1 MRGTGSGNRP
11 STRGGTGA
19 ALAATAALAV
29 LVAAT
34 TAAPAEA
41 QQPPIDADRPGLL
54 FAPSTVGA
62 IHLQLE
68 MGAPEIAYRSFAG
81 GEDWEFTFPIL
92 ARLGIVDGFEL
103 RAGLSPLTADMRD
116 ADPGLEDRAEVGP
129 DDLELGMKWRF
140 IEGSGP
146 SPTFLFVP
154 SVTLPTGEDGVGRDR
169 VGFQAAL
176 QASWALVGDFG
187 TSLLVGAGLE
197 SEVDDDWTGTGVVAA
212 DVHFPLGGEL
222 DAYGELGWLPRAS
235 GSDDLLAGGGA
246 TWRLTPWA
254 QIDAFMDVG
263 LTPESTDVIVGAG
276 FSRRF

>member
-1 MRGTGSGNRP
+1 MRGTGSGSRR
-11 STRGGTGA
+11 SRRGGTGA
-19 ALAATAALAV
+19 ALAALAALAA
-29 LVAAT
+29 AAT
-34 TAAPAEA
+34 GAPAEA

-62 IHLQLE
+62 VHLQLE

-103 RAGLSPLTADMRD
+103 RAGLSPLTAEMRE

-129 DDLELGMKWRF
+129 DDLELGVKWRF
-140 IEGSGP
+140 LEGRGP

-154 SVTLPTGEDGVGRDR
+154 TVTLPTGEDGVGRDR
-169 VGFQAAL
+169 PSFQAAL
-176 QASWALVGDFG
+176 QASWALVGDVG

-197 SEVDDDWTGTGVVAA
+197 SEVDDDWTGTGIVAA
-212 DVHFPLGGEL
+212 DVHFPLGGQL
-222 DAYGELGWLPRAS
+222 FAYGEVGWLPRAA
-235 GSDDLLAGGGA
+235 GNDDLLAGGGA